1 MFRRSFLAA
10 LPTLSALP
18 VIPDRLNPGHP
29 PTIPSEGNFMF
40 WFHFHSAIQRERVM
54 STKEARER
62 VVADLDLDDLTDN
75 EAIRFLRLANEDVYD
90 TDDMPKR
97 WYGVFDEMET
107 NLYA

>member
-1 MFRRSFLAA
+1 
-10 LPTLSALP
+10 
-18 VIPDRLNPGHP
+18 
-29 PTIPSEGNFMF
+29 MF

-75 EAIRFLRLANEDVYD
+75 EAIRFLGLANEGAYD
-90 TDDMPKR
+90 TDDMPER

-107 NLYA
+107 NLYP